1 MTIIMTTNK
10 NTNTRQPLSPSF
22 YNGSDELFF
31 LIREINFSSSDI
43 YNQTLALPG
52 SGPYLVEVELGISD
66 TDVSSNNIF

>member
-1 MTIIMTTNK
+1 M
-10 NTNTRQPLSPSF
+10 
-22 YNGSDELFF
+22 FF